1 MKLPKPSPAFC
12 RAYGIARALA
22 FPGLYLSTESYTE
35 PPPHSPNFIDIQMA
49 GLACEIMSWDDA
61 KVEDFVIQARAE
73 FLAENASQIAAI
85 RKALQEQKEAPKVKE
100 PKFAELASKIT
111 ISL

>member
-1 MKLPKPSPAFC
+1 MKLPKPSQSFC

-22 FPGLYLSTESYTE
+22 FPGLYLTADTIPTYQD
-35 PPPHSPNFIDIQMA
+35 NLLDVQMA
-49 GLACEIMSWDDA
+49 ALACEITSWPQEKID
-61 KVEDFVIQARAE
+61 EYVIRARAE

-85 RKALQEQKEAPKVKE
+85 RKALQEQKEAPKIKE